1 MKILFQGDS
10 ITDAGRSRVMP
21 RYLGKGYVSYIAY
34 NLMQEGYRHEI
45 RNTGFGGNRICD
57 IYARWEEDT
66 LNIDFDMLS
75 FMCGINDIGFQIR
88 EGKGINPSKWKFI
101 YDRMLYEVMEKNP
114 AAKLILM
121 EPFILKRDLEDVDM
135 SNQND
140 IFLNYD
146 LWRSQIDERGEIAKE
161 LADKYHAVFVPLGK
175 VFDRK
180 CQEVGVDKWT
190 VDCIHPTP
198 AGHKVI
204 AEEWLKACKHLL

>member
-10 ITDAGRSRVMP
+10 VTDGGRHRTIP
-21 RYLGKGYVSYIAY
+21 RYLGKGYVSDIAY
-34 NLMQEGYRHEI
+34 KLMQEGYQHEI

-75 FMCGINDIGFQIR
+75 IMCGINDIGFQIR
-88 EGKGINPSKWKFI
+88 EGKGIKPSKWKFI

-114 AAKLILM
+114 DAKLVLM
-121 EPFILKRDLEDVDM
+121 EPCVFKINLENTDL

-140 IFLNYD
+140 IYLNYN
-146 LWRSQIDERGEIAKE
+146 LWRGQINERCEIAKE
-161 LADKYHAVFVPLGK
+161 LADKYHTVYVPLNE

-180 CQEVGVDKWT
+180 CQEIGVEKLTYDG
-190 VDCIHPTP
+190 IHPLP

-204 AEEWLKACKHLL
+204 AEEWIKACRHLL